1 MPLSTWRMKAKRPSF
16 ISVFTS
22 CLWAGKSSL
31 ACYLCAVW
39 ALLNICKGWV
49 RAASNTVKKFTICAR
64 YRRWCSGCSGKGYAT
79 TARLGLNGFC
89 GKWGLTF
96 VLAVFAVQLR
106 FFVCPYGNGQLHAWP
121 QTFHFIHRAQLHFP
135 SLCALVATF
144 VVIGV

>member
-1 MPLSTWRMKAKRPSF
+1 MKAKRPSF

-79 TARLGLNGFC
+79 ECLNYAKEIAIKNNC
-89 GKWGLTF
+89 YKMMLLTGTKNENTVAF
-96 VLAVFAVQLR
+96 YKSAGYNSDDKIA
-106 FFVCPYGNGQLHAWP
+106 
-121 QTFHFIHRAQLHFP
+121 FIQWL
-135 SLCALVATF
+135 
-144 VVIGV
+144 